1 MFEAGST
8 TEMTVELRV
17 EPDDIFE
24 TNETYILTRPFVPR
38 SIRERQNLELLDTL
52 PVVTIVNDDSKFYF
66 VCVLHHNLYIFTFS
80 LFNSNSVSQMLQ

>member
-24 TNETYILTRPFVPR
+24 TNETYILTIFVPGSVR
-38 SIRERQNLELLDTL
+38 RGQNLELLNTF
-52 PVVTIVNDDSKFYF
+52 PVVTIVNDDSKLYS
-66 VCVLHHNLYIFTFS
+66 VCILHHIYIYIFTFS